1 MDEALSISGVGASL
15 AAPSSLTTPSSPA
28 AKAEGTE
35 EENKKEGVASGAPTI
50 AVDLAKYRAIVSR
63 LDTVRANGL
72 VTQVIG
78 LVVESI
84 GPAAQIGEL
93 CEIRHGGRNA
103 PTVKAEVVGFKANRL
118 LLMPLGEMA
127 GIKPGSEVVATG
139 NMQQITVGDFLL
151 GRVLDG
157 LGQSADGG
165 GALHGPGAKQYPI
178 HAAPPDALT
187 RRRITEPVGLGIRA
201 IDGLLT
207 LGKGQRMG
215 IFAGSGVGKS
225 TVLGMIARN
234 TTADVNVICLVGERG
249 REVREFIEN
258 DLGEE
263 GLRRSVLVI
272 ATGDKPPL
280 VRLKA
285 SLVATAIAEY
295 FRDQGR
301 DVLLMMDS
309 VTRLAMAQRE
319 VGLAVGEPPAT
330 RGYPPSVFALLPK
343 ILERSGTSDRGTI
356 TALYTVLVEGDDENE
371 PIADTVRGILDG
383 HIWLS
388 RDLAARGHYPA
399 IEVGRSVSRVMSQV
413 TSPAQRASASRLR
426 ETLATFKEA
435 EELINIGA
443 YAEGSSPRIDA
454 ARRLIEPAR
463 AFLRQGV
470 HEQSTMDTT
479 VEALEGIFADEDL

>member
-1 MDEALSISGVGASL
+1 MNELPQID
-15 AAPSSLTTPSSPA
+15 LT
-28 AKAEGTE
+28 
-35 EENKKEGVASGAPTI
+35 
-50 AVDLAKYRAIVSR
+50 KYRNIVTR

-72 VTQVIG
+72 VVQVIG

-84 GPAAQIGEL
+84 GPAAQIGEI
-93 CEIRHGGRNA
+93 CEIRHNGGRNSL
-103 PTVKAEVVGFKANRL
+103 TVKAEVVGFKSNRV
-118 LLMPLGEMA
+118 LLMPLGEMT
-127 GIKPGSEVVATG
+127 GIKPGSEVIATG
-139 NMQQITVGDFLL
+139 DIQQVTVGDFLL

-157 LGQSADGG
+157 LGAPADGLG
-165 GALHGPGAKQYPI
+165 PATGAGSKKYPI
-178 HAAPPDALT
+178 FAAPPDAMT
-187 RRRITEPVGLGIRA
+187 RRRITEPVSLGIRA

-207 LGKGQRMG
+207 MGKGQRMG

-234 TTADVNVICLVGERG
+234 TNADVNVICLVGERG

-263 GLRRSVLVI
+263 GLRRSVVVI
-272 ATGDKPPL
+272 ATSDRPPL

-285 SLVATAIAEY
+285 PMVATAIAEY
-295 FRDQGR
+295 FRDQGK

-343 ILERSGTSDRGTI
+343 ILERSGTSDKGTI

-388 RDLAARGHYPA
+388 RDLAGRGHYPA
-399 IEVGRSVSRVMSQV
+399 IEVGRSVSRVMPQV
-413 TSPAQRASASRLR
+413 TPPEQRLAANRLR

-435 EELINIGA
+435 EDLINIGA
-443 YAEGSSPRIDA
+443 YVEGSNPRIDA

-470 HEQSTMDTT
+470 HEESSLVAT
-479 VEALEGIFADEDL
+479 VSALEGIFADEEL